1 MNRQG
6 DPAPEYPFRP
16 PHTREVDPVSQTTTR
31 RRVFAVSAARSRL
44 APRWLARLGW
54 SGWLVTGT
62 VVGFVATVVA
72 ASIAL
77 PVLAPLIVA
86 VLLAVVLAPVVSWL
100 CRHRMGRGWAAA
112 IAALVP
118 LAVVVALTFV
128 ALHALRGQGSAWAA
142 TAGTAGA
149 RLRSA
154 VGTDP
159 VAPLLDATQRHELLL
174 GLAGFVVN
182 GTAAAVGLLFWGLV
196 TLYILF
202 FLLKDGPRFVD
213 GLAARLPVPLGTA
226 RELLTDAGFRLRR
239 YLVGTTVVAAVDA
252 VVITLAAALLRL
264 PLLLVIALV
273 TFATAYVPYLGAW
286 LSGIFVVVIA
296 LGSGGVETAI
306 WMLVI
311 VLITQNLLEAVL
323 RPLAFG
329 AALDLHPLTILAATV
344 VGALVGGV
352 VGVFVGPPLAAIAVS
367 WRRTL
372 RSDGRAEAPG

>member
-1 MNRQG
+1 M
-6 DPAPEYPFRP
+6 
-16 PHTREVDPVSQTTTR
+16 
-31 RRVFAVSAARSRL
+31 
-44 APRWLARLGW
+44 
-54 SGWLVTGT
+54 
-62 VVGFVATVVA
+62 
-72 ASIAL
+72 
-77 PVLAPLIVA
+77 
-86 VLLAVVLAPVVSWL
+86 
-100 CRHRMGRGWAAA
+100 
-112 IAALVP
+112 
-118 LAVVVALTFV
+118 
-128 ALHALRGQGSAWAA
+128 
-142 TAGTAGA
+142 
-149 RLRSA
+149 
-154 VGTDP
+154 
-159 VAPLLDATQRHELLL
+159 
-174 GLAGFVVN
+174 
-182 GTAAAVGLLFWGLV
+182 
-196 TLYILF
+196 
-202 FLLKDGPRFVD
+202 
-213 GLAARLPVPLGTA
+213 
-226 RELLTDAGFRLRR
+226 TDAGFRLRR

-352 VGVFVGPPLAAIAVS
+352 VGVFVGPPLAAIAAS